1 MMMFHSP
8 KVLFRR
14 LATVT
19 VTARRPAATTFFR
32 AMTTA
37 DPKKP
42 NPEGPVLAGYPDY
55 LDQMNAKA
63 EKMEAKLEK
72 YGSTVKWMDPADI
85 DALMN
90 LHKTHEKE
98 MAEELKAMKMEIQ
111 AAKSN
116 YAVDAPDGECD
127 GHLEEEFEEVQH
139 ILEKRAEHKTA

>member
-1 MMMFHSP
+1 
-8 KVLFRR
+8 
-14 LATVT
+14 
-19 VTARRPAATTFFR
+19 
-32 AMTTA
+32 
-37 DPKKP
+37 
-42 NPEGPVLAGYPDY
+42 
-55 LDQMNAKA
+55 MNAKA